1 MRHSSAS
8 NMHHASH
15 NVLALTKSTSAF
27 QPDACASTG
36 RRCAV
41 GYHCSG
47 TFRTVKLPDKSMS
60 IPMEWA
66 AEATGSRSR
75 RVDVH
80 FDPPHLRSLD
90 LHPRNHA
97 SASMDPERRSQ
108 RTRSPEVDGNAPA
121 SMSCSTRFALRVGIH
136 GVYRS
141 THLARHR
148 DLRSTFAREGW
159 VGITLPRRCRTPK
172 RRRAAY
178 EPPFRRNSRAVGNT
192 PRATHA
198 HRHTTRTRRGF
209 RSSPSSSSS
218 NAPPRCSPPSRARR
232 LRTHVGLHQQLQT

>member
-1 MRHSSAS
+1 MLPVPRAVSRRRHSSAS
-8 NMHHASH
+8 NVHHASH

-97 SASMDPERRSQ
+97 SASMDPERRSE

-121 SMSCSTRFALRVGIH
+121 SMSCSTRFALRVGIY

-148 DLRSTFAREGW
+148 DLRSTFAREGL
-159 VGITLPRRCRTPK
+159 GG
-172 RRRAAY
+172 Y
-178 EPPFRRNSRAVGNT
+178 
-192 PRATHA
+192 H
-198 HRHTTRTRRGF
+198 
-209 RSSPSSSSS
+209 SSSALSHAKETSRRVRTSFPSQQPGCRQHTKSHACSS
-218 NAPPRCSPPSRARR
+218 TYHTDATRIQV
-232 LRTHVGLHQQLQT
+232 LTVFFE